1 LADTIPARLFA
12 QAETRP
18 GSPAYYEKVEG
29 EYRSTSWSEYAAQ
42 VRRAGK
48 ALLAMGLR
56 PGGVTTILGFN
67 RPEWVIFDL
76 ATMAVGGAPAGIY
89 ATSSPEEVEYV
100 CAHGGAPVILVENKV
115 QLDKVLAVRHKLP
128 DLRWIVTMRSAPK
141 VEDPQVLSWEEF
153 LAMGVGTADAEFDAR
168 VAALEPNGLAT
179 LIYTSG
185 TTGPP
190 KGVMLS
196 HSNLTW
202 TADMAPGVIPLFA
215 SDTSVSYLPLSH
227 IAEQMFSV
235 HIPITNGYPV
245 YYAESIDA
253 LLDNLKEVRPT
264 IFFGVPRVWEKF
276 HAGIALELGHASGA
290 RARLAA
296 WAQKVGREAVGFTNR
311 GKTPPRRLRAKLAL
325 AGVVHA
331 KVTKAIGLARVRAA
345 VSGAAPISAELLEFF
360 AGFNLSIL
368 EVYGQSEG
376 SGPTT
381 FNRPGNTKFGSVG
394 LPYPGTEVR
403 LGTDGEVMVRGG
415 NVFAGYYRNPQATA
429 ETIDDGWL
437 LSGDL
442 GSFDSDGFLFITGR
456 KKDIIITAGG
466 KNIAPKDIEAGLKDD
481 PLVSEAVLIGDR
493 RKYLTALVTLD
504 PEATAAFAD
513 HHALVGPPHESPEIR
528 RQIQSTVDGVN
539 KRVGQVAQVK
549 KFVIL
554 PRELS
559 IEAGELTGTLKVK
572 RNRVTE
578 HFAAEIESLYAED

>member
-42 VRRAGK
+42 VRRVGK

-100 CAHGGAPVILVENKV
+100 CSHGAAPVILVENKV

-128 DLRWIVTMRSAPK
+128 DLKWIVTMRSAPK
-141 VEDPQVLSWEEF
+141 VEDAQVLSWEEF
-153 LAMGVGTADAEFDAR
+153 LAMGVGAADVEFDAR

-202 TADMAPGVIPLFA
+202 TADKAHGVIPLFA

-276 HAGIALELGHASGA
+276 HAGIVLELGHATGA

-311 GKTPPRRLRAKLAL
+311 GKTPPLGLRAKLAL

-394 LPYPGTEVR
+394 LPYPGTEVK

-415 NVFAGYYRNPQATA
+415 NVFAGYYRNPEATA

-466 KNIAPKDIEAGLKDD
+466 KNIAPKEIEAGLKDD

-513 HHALVGPPHESPEIR
+513 HHKLTGLLHESPEIR

-549 KFVIL
+549 KFAIL